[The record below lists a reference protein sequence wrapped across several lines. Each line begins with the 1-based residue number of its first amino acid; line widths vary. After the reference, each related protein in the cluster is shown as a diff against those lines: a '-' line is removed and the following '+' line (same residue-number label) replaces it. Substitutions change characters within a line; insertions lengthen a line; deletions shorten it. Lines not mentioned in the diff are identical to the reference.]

1 MNTNNENKE
10 YELINLKFEYPGM
23 NGGVTWAVISDL
35 SMDEL
40 MQKYGKEL
48 LKYSP
53 VILLSVEQG
62 RAFKEF
68 HKNES
73 KHLMRNYRTYEFLG
87 YEDSVT
93 EETYFDLMT
102 KYEVNEPAISKDYK
116 FLREMIEELPEVQKR
131 RCKLYFYHG
140 FTEEEIARI
149 EGVDQSNVSRTL
161 AKALE
166 NIKKFF

>member
-10 YELINLKFEYPGM
+10 YELINLKYEYLGM
-23 NGGVTWAVISDL
+23 NGGVTWAVVSDL
-35 SMDEL
+35 SMEEL
-40 MQKYGKEL
+40 ILKHGQEL
-48 LKYSP
+48 SKYSP
-53 VILLSVEQG
+53 VILLTVAQG
-62 RAFKEF
+62 EAFKNY
-68 HKNES
+68 HRNEN
-73 KHLMRNYRTYEFLG
+73 KHLVRNYRTYEFRG

-102 KYEVNEPAISKDYK
+102 KYELGEPAISKDYQ

-140 FTEEEIARI
+140 FTEEEIAKI
-149 EGVDQSNVSRTL
+149 EGVSQVAVSLTL
-161 AKALE
+161 NKAIE